1 MLHRN
6 QPSGQFLQPPGLA
19 KIGPESLGLS
29 AGWIS
34 RTGETKLPTMIDI
47 RQTGALALTFLFLSS
62 GLALAENEPQQ
73 IGVYEDW
80 VAYSFNASDGKV
92 CYISSTPKASEPKAV
107 KRDPAFFLV
116 THMPGRKPPVKGE
129 VSTIIGYPFKEG
141 RPVKLMI
148 DSQNYE
154 MFSKGDTAWVDN
166 GTDKKVVAAMKSGKS
181 LKVQGTSWRGTQT
194 VDSYSLAGISAALA
208 AIEESCK

>member
-1 MLHRN
+1 
-6 QPSGQFLQPPGLA
+6 
-19 KIGPESLGLS
+19 
-29 AGWIS
+29 
-34 RTGETKLPTMIDI
+34 MIDTQ
-47 RQTGALALTFLFLSS
+47 RTGALALSLLLLSPGV
-62 GLALAENEPQQ
+62 GLAASEPQQ

-80 VAYSFNASDGKV
+80 VAYSFSSSEGKV
-92 CYISSTPKASEPKAV
+92 CYISSTPKASEPKSV

-141 RPVKLMI
+141 RPVKLTI
-148 DSQNYE
+148 DAQSYE

-166 GTDKKVVAAMKSGKS
+166 GTDKKVVAAMKGGAV

-208 AIEESCK
+208 AIEQSCK